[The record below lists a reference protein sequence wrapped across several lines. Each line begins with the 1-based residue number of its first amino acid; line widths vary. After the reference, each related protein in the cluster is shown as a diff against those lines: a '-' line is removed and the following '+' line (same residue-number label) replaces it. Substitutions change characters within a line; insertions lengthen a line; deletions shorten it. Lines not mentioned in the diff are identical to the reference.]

1 MTATARA
8 PLSGNMRGV
17 LWMLVSAVCFTVMT
31 VCIKLLAQADYSESQ
46 MLFFRTAAGV
56 ILLAPAMIKGGWSVW
71 DTPRPWVMSRRCIGS
86 AIGVLLAFY
95 AFGNMPLASA
105 QSLSFAR
112 SLFVVLLAMLLL
124 GEKVG
129 KWRQGALIVGFI
141 GVLVMLRPTEMVFNL
156 PALAILTS
164 ALLMAY
170 TVVTVKD
177 LTRDHTTISLVI
189 WMNAATTVLALPL
202 AFLAWRTP
210 TLLDAGIF
218 ALLSVSGVIAQTS
231 FTRGLAAGDASLLA
245 MMDYVR
251 LPLAAVAGL
260 ILFHEMLDFWSIVGA
275 AIVIGS
281 TIFIT
286 LREAY
291 IDKKRAPPPPS

>member
-1 MTATARA
+1 MTTART

-17 LWMLVSAVCFTVMT
+17 LWMLLSAVCFTVMT
-31 VCIKLLAQADYSESQ
+31 TCIKLLAQQDYSESQ

-71 DTPRPWVMSRRCIGS
+71 ATSRPWVMARRCIGS

-112 SLFVVLLAMLLL
+112 SLFVVVLAMLLL
-124 GEKVG
+124 RENVG
-129 KWRQGALIVGFI
+129 PWRQGALIVGFI
-141 GVLVMLRPTEMVFNL
+141 GVLVMVQPTEMELSL

-177 LTRDHTTISLVI
+177 MTRDHSTITLVI
-189 WMNAATTVLALPL
+189 WMNAATTVLALPF

-210 TLLDAGIF
+210 TLMDAGIF

-231 FTRGLAAGDASLLA
+231 FTRGLASGEASLMT

-251 LPLAAVAGL
+251 LPLAALAGL
-260 ILFHEMLDFWSIVGA
+260 IVFHEMLKPWEIAGA

-286 LREAY
+286 LREAQLE
-291 IDKKRAPPPPS
+291 KKRAPPPPS